1 MKRKSFSNSRGSGN
15 EMHIQFNK
23 LNELRKKKL
32 GLLKNKICT
41 KLFCVDVAKWTS
53 LKLDLFPCLARDGK
67 PPPQRRI
74 VTNIFGKEVDLHW
87 RKVCSTNSMFI
98 KSINIQRSFIRV
110 IAQQMSTEI
119 CTKLFSRRRIKRQ
132 DRRRSFSIS
141 LNFYQTILESSLQ
154 TRFML
159 DIKKLLSMMR

>member
-32 GLLKNKICT
+32 GSLKNKICT

-98 KSINIQRSFIRV
+98 IRRQKIYCRAFIQVIVQHFIAKGSNV
-110 IAQQMSTEI
+110 NSNLH
-119 CTKLFSRRRIKRQ
+119 KVV
-132 DRRRSFSIS
+132 
-141 LNFYQTILESSLQ
+141 Y
-154 TRFML
+154 
-159 DIKKLLSMMR
+159 KKEN